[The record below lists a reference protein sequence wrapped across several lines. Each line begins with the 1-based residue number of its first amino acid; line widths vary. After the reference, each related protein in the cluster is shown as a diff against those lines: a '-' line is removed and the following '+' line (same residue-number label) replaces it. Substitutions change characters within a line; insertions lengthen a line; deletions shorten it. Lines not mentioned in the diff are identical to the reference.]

1 MIKKLFFLLRLLIA
15 GLASVLL
22 LATFVTSVDAASVPS
37 WVKNNAGWWADGQID
52 DGAFVSGVQYLIE
65 EGIITVPST
74 TRSASTSDAIPDWV
88 KNNAGWWAAGTISEN
103 DFLNGIQYLIKMGI
117 MQVSSSA
124 VSDDMS
130 SPSQYHSSSSE
141 HKESQTPSA
150 SELEDMLQV
159 CQDRETKR
167 EIRDCEKAIKEEYIV
182 NQFKTNG
189 SANQAGPITFYYVA
203 NWQEESR
210 NTVKQFNNVAYTAT
224 GQALLNIKIL
234 AENTGSSDN
243 VTMMCTSPSICNY
256 SVWDGGHKWVNSG
269 SDFTSGN
276 VVLKPGQDRFLNIL
290 WGPAIG
296 YGSYED
302 FIYDSGKDYYL
313 RVSEPFG
320 KIDIPLNLVVVP

>member
-1 MIKKLFFLLRLLIA
+1 MLIFCLKGFFVLKILLA
-15 GLASVLL
+15 GITGLLL
-22 LATFVTSVDAASVPS
+22 LATIVSSAEAAGVPA
-37 WVKNNAGWWADGQID
+37 WVKNNAGWWAD
-52 DGAFVSGVQYLIE
+52 
-65 EGIITVPST
+65 
-74 TRSASTSDAIPDWV
+74 
-88 KNNAGWWAAGTISEN
+88 GTISEN

-117 MQVSSSA
+117 MQVSSTA
-124 VSDDMS
+124 VTDDMS
-130 SPSQYHSSSSE
+130 SPSQYQSTSSE
-141 HKESQTPSA
+141 SKESQTS
-150 SELEDMLQV
+150 SGELEDMLQG
-159 CQDRETKR
+159 CQDKETKR
-167 EIRDCEKAIKEEYIV
+167 DVRDCEKAIKEEYIV
-182 NQFKTNG
+182 NQFKTSG
-189 SANQAGPITFYYVA
+189 TVNQVGPITYYYVA

-224 GQALLNIKIL
+224 GQALVNIKVL

-243 VTMMCTSPSICNY
+243 VTMMCTSPAICNY

-276 VVLKPGQDRFLNIL
+276 VVLKPGQERFLNIL

>member
-1 MIKKLFFLLRLLIA
+1 MKILLAGVA
-15 GLASVLL
+15 GLLL
-22 LATFVTSVDAASVPS
+22 LFTIVSSAEASSVPT

-52 DGAFVSGVQYLIE
+52 DDSFISGIQYLIE
-65 EGIITVPST
+65 EGIISVSST
-74 TRSASTSDAIPDWV
+74 TRSASTSDTIPDWI
-88 KNNAGWWAAGTISEN
+88 KNNAGWWADGTISEN

-117 MQVSSSA
+117 MKVSA
-124 VSDDMS
+124 GVVGDDMS
-130 SPSQYHSSSSE
+130 APSQYQSSSSE
-141 HKESQTPSA
+141 SKESQTS
-150 SELEDMLQV
+150 SGGELEDMLQV
-159 CQDRETKR
+159 CQDKETKR
-167 EIRDCEKAIKEEYIV
+167 DIRDCEKAIKEDYIV
-182 NQFKTNG
+182 NQFKTSG
-189 SANQAGPITFYYVA
+189 SANQVGPITYYYVA

-224 GQALLNIKIL
+224 GQALVNIKIL

-256 SVWDGGHKWVNSG
+256 TVWDGGHKWVNSG

-276 VVLKPGQDRFLNIL
+276 VVLKPGQNRFLQML

-302 FIYDSGKDYYL
+302 FLYDSGKDYYL

-320 KIDIPLNLVVVP
+320 KMDIPLNLVVVP

>member
-1 MIKKLFFLLRLLIA
+1 MRFFVLKVLLA
-15 GLASVLL
+15 GITGLLL
-22 LATFVTSVDAASVPS
+22 LATIVSSAEAAGVPA
-37 WVKNNAGWWADGQID
+37 WVKNNAGWW
-52 DGAFVSGVQYLIE
+52 
-65 EGIITVPST
+65 
-74 TRSASTSDAIPDWV
+74 SD
-88 KNNAGWWAAGTISEN
+88 GTISEN

-117 MQVSSSA
+117 MQVSSTA
-124 VSDDMS
+124 VTDDMS
-130 SPSQYHSSSSE
+130 SPSQYQSSSSE
-141 HKESQTPSA
+141 SKESQTS
-150 SELEDMLQV
+150 SGELEDMLQG
-159 CQDRETKR
+159 CQDKETKR
-167 EIRDCEKAIKEEYIV
+167 DVRDCEKAIKEEYII
-182 NQFKTNG
+182 NQFKASGSTN
-189 SANQAGPITFYYVA
+189 QVGPITYYYVA

-224 GQALLNIKIL
+224 GQALVNIKVL

-243 VTMMCTSPSICNY
+243 VTMMCTSPAICNY

-276 VVLKPGQDRFLNIL
+276 VVLKPGQERFLNIL

>member
-1 MIKKLFFLLRLLIA
+1 MKILLAGIA
-15 GLASVLL
+15 SLLL
-22 LATFVTSVDAASVPS
+22 LAAIGTSAEAAGVPA
-37 WVKNNAGWWADGQID
+37 WVKNNAGWWADGTIGD
-52 DGAFVSGVQYLIE
+52 SDFITGIQYLIE
-65 EGIITVPST
+65 EGIITIPST
-74 TRSASTSDAIPDWV
+74 TRSASTSDTIPDWV
-88 KNNAGWWAAGTISEN
+88 KNNAGWWADGTISEN

-124 VSDDMS
+124 VTDDMS
-130 SPSQYHSSSSE
+130 SPSQYQSSSSE
-141 HKESQTPSA
+141 SKESQTS
-150 SELEDMLQV
+150 SGGELENMLQT
-159 CQDRETKR
+159 CQDKETKR

-182 NQFKTNG
+182 NQFKTSG
-189 SANQAGPITFYYVA
+189 TVNQVGPITYYYVA

-224 GQALLNIKIL
+224 GQALVNIKVL

-243 VTMMCTSPSICNY
+243 VTMMCTSPAICNY

>member
-130 SPSQYHSSSSE
+130 SPSQYQSTNTEESKSSSSG
-141 HKESQTPSA
+141 
-150 SELEDMLQV
+150 ELDSKLEA
-159 CQDRETKR
+159 CQDKETKR
-167 EIRDCEKAIKEEYIV
+167 EIRDCEKAVKEDYIV
-182 NQFKTNG
+182 NQFKTSG
-189 SANQAGPITFYYVA
+189 SANQVGPITYYYVA

-210 NTVKQFNNVAYTAT
+210 NTIKQFNNVAYTAT
-224 GQALLNIKIL
+224 GQALVNIKVL

-243 VTMMCTSPSICNY
+243 VTMMCTSPAICNY

-276 VVLKPGQDRFLNIL
+276 VVLKPGQERFLNIL

-313 RVSEPFG
+313 RISEPFG
-320 KIDIPLNLVVVP
+320 KIDIPLNLVVAP